1 MFHCLETSEPSHLPK
16 MKTFKQFS
24 EDAVPLGKVELPNSR
39 PRFPEKGGM
48 IYSPSGKH
56 KIRSWP
62 DPPIP
67 PVPMPTVID
76 IWKTPMERQIK
87 NFFKKGKGALA

>member
-1 MFHCLETSEPSHLPK
+1 MFHCLETSGPSHLLK

-24 EDAVPLGKVELPNSR
+24 EDAVQLNKINTKPY
-39 PRFPEKGGM
+39 FPEKDGM
-48 IYSPSGKH
+48 IYSPSGKY

-62 DPPIP
+62 DPQVP
-67 PVPMPTVID
+67 PVPMPTIID
-76 IWKTPMERQIK
+76 IHKTPMERQIK